1 MNELPPLSPEGD
13 AAPGGAPGGAPVP
26 AAPGGR
32 PDTGVPVHGHDHN
45 RDKDPELHRREPV
58 SFVRRGARLNAGRQ
72 AVWDRQ
78 AGTVLV
84 DVPRHRAATSV
95 ARDAHV
101 DWDAA
106 FGRSA
111 PLLVDI
117 GSGLGES
124 TAQGAADHPD
134 WNVLAVEVYIPGLA
148 ALMAQVERR
157 GLGNVRAV
165 EANAPELLDH
175 LLAPGSVQEIWVFFP
190 DPWHKKRHHKRR
202 LVNAAFAERAA
213 RVLAP
218 GGVLRLATDWSGYA
232 VQMREVMEASPHLEN
247 LFPGRAAGEDSPLTR
262 VRREG
267 REVEVGAQPLPS
279 GFDASD
285 PAARLPERAG
295 LGEAVAASL
304 AEDPV
309 DHEGGW
315 APRFEGRPLTQFEG
329 KAGRAGRLVFD
340 LAYRR
345 R

>member
-1 MNELPPLSPEGD
+1 MDHHP
-13 AAPGGAPGGAPVP
+13 APAHP
-26 AAPGGR
+26 
-32 PDTGVPVHGHDHN
+32 HDHN

-58 SFVRRGARLNAGRQ
+58 SFVRRGARLNTGRQ
-72 AVWDRQ
+72 AVWDRL
-78 AGTVLV
+78 ADTVLV

-95 ARDAHV
+95 APDAEL
-101 DWDAA
+101 DWTAA
-106 FGRSA
+106 FGREA
-111 PLLVDI
+111 PLLVDV

-124 TAQGAADHPD
+124 TAQGAADRPD

-148 ALMAQVERR
+148 ALMAQVEDR
-157 GLGNVRAV
+157 GLSNVRAV
-165 EANAPELLDH
+165 EANAPELMDH
-175 LLAPGSVQEIWVFFP
+175 LLAPGSVQEVWVFFP

-202 LVNAAFAERAA
+202 LVNAAFADRVA

-232 VQMREVMEASPHLEN
+232 VQMREVMAAHAEFEN
-247 LFPGRAAGEDSPLTR
+247 LHPGRAAGEESPLTR

-267 REVEVGAQPLPS
+267 RELEVGAQPLPR
-279 GFDASD
+279 GFDETD
-285 PAARLPERAG
+285 PASSLPDRAG

-309 DHEGGW
+309 DHDGGW

-329 KAGRAGRLVFD
+329 KALRAGRLVFD